1 MIVKE
6 GKEYFPVDFGEMI
19 RDGKTYYSR
28 SARDKPYFYLVLR
41 TNENV
46 PEPVP
51 ANP

>member
-1 MIVKE
+1 MILKE

-28 SARDKPYFYLVLR
+28 NARDRPYFYLILR
-41 TNENV
+41 TQENT
-46 PEPVP
+46 PEPIP